1 MEKDPLNKRNKLI
14 LQKKLNKIILGF
26 WNIFQKKKA
35 NNIEDESH
43 INDETSEEL
52 TFAKNFTEAGGKFI
66 YIDKGD
72 SVIDTFIK
80 IKEENQWDKNNVKCL
95 SQSLSK
101 NLGINKTN
109 DIAENDDLKALV
121 IECEYLLSNTGRML
135 ISSNQIKNNKL
146 DSLPDILIVIAT
158 SNQFVGD
165 VSEGMTRLKSKYS
178 KKFPTNI
185 TTINVRNKFI
195 EDDFLSYGNSAKD
208 IYLIISDE

>member
-1 MEKDPLNKRNKLI
+1 M
-14 LQKKLNKIILGF
+14 GF
-26 WNIFQKKKA
+26 WDLFQKKKA
-35 NNIEDESH
+35 SNIKDKSH
-43 INDETSEEL
+43 VDDGASEEL
-52 TFAKNFTEAGGKFI
+52 LFAKNFTEAGGKFI

-72 SVIDTFIK
+72 SIIDTFIK
-80 IKEENQWDKNNVKCL
+80 IKEENQWDNNNVKCL
-95 SQSLSK
+95 SSALSK
-101 NLGINKTN
+101 NLGIKKTK
-109 DIAENDDLKALV
+109 DLFENDDLKALV

-158 SNQFVGD
+158 SNQFVSD
-165 VSEGMTRLKSKYS
+165 VSEGMTRLKSKYL

-185 TTINVRNKFI
+185 TTINIRNKFI

>member
-1 MEKDPLNKRNKLI
+1 M
-14 LQKKLNKIILGF
+14 GF
-26 WNIFQKKKA
+26 WDIFQKKKA
-35 NNIEDESH
+35 NNIEDENH
-43 INDETSEEL
+43 INDQTSEEL

-72 SVIDTFIK
+72 SVIDTFTK

-158 SNQFVGD
+158 SSQFVGD

-185 TTINVRNKFI
+185 TTINVKNKFI

>member
-1 MEKDPLNKRNKLI
+1 M
-14 LQKKLNKIILGF
+14 GF

-35 NNIEDESH
+35 NNIEDENH
-43 INDETSEEL
+43 INDQTSEEL

-72 SVIDTFIK
+72 SVIDTFTK

-109 DIAENDDLKALV
+109 DVAENDDLKALV

-158 SNQFVGD
+158 SSQFVGD

>member
-1 MEKDPLNKRNKLI
+1 M
-14 LQKKLNKIILGF
+14 GF
-26 WNIFQKKKA
+26 WDIFQKKKA

-43 INDETSEEL
+43 INDQTSEEL

-72 SVIDTFIK
+72 SVIDTFTK

-95 SQSLSK
+95 SPSLSK

-121 IECEYLLSNTGRML
+121 IECEYLLSNSGRML

>member
-1 MEKDPLNKRNKLI
+1 
-14 LQKKLNKIILGF
+14 LGF
-26 WNIFQKKKA
+26 WDLFQKKKA
-35 NNIEDESH
+35 SNIKDKSH
-43 INDETSEEL
+43 VDDGASEEL
-52 TFAKNFTEAGGKFI
+52 LFAKKFTEAGGKFI

-72 SVIDTFIK
+72 SIIDTFIK
-80 IKEENQWDKNNVKCL
+80 IKEENQWDNNNVKCL
-95 SQSLSK
+95 SSALSK
-101 NLGINKTN
+101 NLGIKKTK
-109 DIAENDDLKALV
+109 DLFENDDLKALV

-158 SNQFVGD
+158 SNQFVSD
-165 VSEGMTRLKSKYS
+165 VSEGMTRLKSKYL

-185 TTINVRNKFI
+185 TTINIRNKFI

>member
-1 MEKDPLNKRNKLI
+1 
-14 LQKKLNKIILGF
+14 LGF
-26 WNIFQKKKA
+26 WDIFQKKKA
-35 NNIEDESH
+35 NNIEDENH
-43 INDETSEEL
+43 INDQTSEEL

-72 SVIDTFIK
+72 SVIDTFTK

-158 SNQFVGD
+158 SSQFVGD

>member
-1 MEKDPLNKRNKLI
+1 M
-14 LQKKLNKIILGF
+14 GF
-26 WNIFQKKKA
+26 WDIFQKKKA
-35 NNIEDESH
+35 NNIKDESH

-72 SVIDTFIK
+72 SVIDTFTK

-95 SQSLSK
+95 SPSLSK

-158 SNQFVGD
+158 SSQFVGD

-185 TTINVRNKFI
+185 TTINIRNKFI

>member
-1 MEKDPLNKRNKLI
+1 
-14 LQKKLNKIILGF
+14 LGF
-26 WNIFQKKKA
+26 WDLFQKKKA
-35 NNIEDESH
+35 SNIKDKSH
-43 INDETSEEL
+43 IDDETSEEL
-52 TFAKNFTEAGGKFI
+52 LFAKNFTEAGGKFI

-72 SVIDTFIK
+72 SIIDTFIK

-95 SQSLSK
+95 SSALSK
-101 NLGINKTN
+101 NLGIKKTK
-109 DIAENDDLKALV
+109 DLFENDDLKALV

-158 SNQFVGD
+158 SNQFVSD
-165 VSEGMTRLKSKYS
+165 VSEGMTRLKSKYL

-185 TTINVRNKFI
+185 TTINIRNKFI

>member
-1 MEKDPLNKRNKLI
+1 M
-14 LQKKLNKIILGF
+14 GF
-26 WNIFQKKKA
+26 WDIFQKKKA
-35 NNIEDESH
+35 NNIEDENH
-43 INDETSEEL
+43 INDQTSEEL

-72 SVIDTFIK
+72 SVIDTFTK

-158 SNQFVGD
+158 SSQFVGD

>member
-1 MEKDPLNKRNKLI
+1 M
-14 LQKKLNKIILGF
+14 GF
-26 WNIFQKKKA
+26 WDLFQKKKD
-35 NNIEDESH
+35 NNIKYENH

-52 TFAKNFTEAGGKFI
+52 VFAKNFTEAGGKFI

-72 SVIDTFIK
+72 SVIDTFTK
-80 IKEENQWDKNNVKCL
+80 IKEENQWDKNNVMSL
-95 SQSLSK
+95 SQALSK
-101 NLGINKTN
+101 NLGIKKTK
-109 DIAENDDLKALV
+109 DVTENDDLKALV
-121 IECEYLLSNTGRML
+121 VECEYLLSNTGRML
-135 ISSNQIKNNKL
+135 ISSNQIKNNKI

-165 VSEGMTRLKSKYS
+165 VSEGMTRLKAKYS

>member
-1 MEKDPLNKRNKLI
+1 
-14 LQKKLNKIILGF
+14 LGF
-26 WNIFQKKKA
+26 WDLFQKKKD
-35 NNIEDESH
+35 NNIKYENH

-52 TFAKNFTEAGGKFI
+52 VFAKNFTEAGGKFI

-72 SVIDTFIK
+72 SVIDTFTK
-80 IKEENQWDKNNVKCL
+80 IKEENQWDKNNVMSL
-95 SQSLSK
+95 SQALSK
-101 NLGINKTN
+101 NLGIKKTK
-109 DIAENDDLKALV
+109 DVTENDDLKALV
-121 IECEYLLSNTGRML
+121 VECEYLLSNTGRML
-135 ISSNQIKNNKL
+135 ISSNQIKNNKI

-165 VSEGMTRLKSKYS
+165 VSEGMTRLKAKYS

>member
-1 MEKDPLNKRNKLI
+1 M
-14 LQKKLNKIILGF
+14 GF
-26 WNIFQKKKA
+26 WDIFQKKKA
-35 NNIEDESH
+35 NNIEDENH
-43 INDETSEEL
+43 INDQTSEEL

-72 SVIDTFIK
+72 SVIDTFTK

-109 DIAENDDLKALV
+109 DVAENDDLKALV

-158 SNQFVGD
+158 SSQFVGD

-185 TTINVRNKFI
+185 TTINVKNKFI

>member
-1 MEKDPLNKRNKLI
+1 M
-14 LQKKLNKIILGF
+14 GF
-26 WNIFQKKKA
+26 WDLFQKKKD
-35 NNIEDESH
+35 NNIKDENH

-52 TFAKNFTEAGGKFI
+52 VFAKNFTEAGGKFI

-72 SVIDTFIK
+72 SVIDTFTK
-80 IKEENQWDKNNVKCL
+80 IKEENQWDKNNVMSL
-95 SQSLSK
+95 SQALSK
-101 NLGINKTN
+101 NLGIKKTK
-109 DIAENDDLKALV
+109 DVTENDDLKALV
-121 IECEYLLSNTGRML
+121 VECEYLISNTGRML
-135 ISSNQIKNNKL
+135 ISSNQIKNNKI

-165 VSEGMTRLKSKYS
+165 VSEGMTRLKAKYS

>member
-1 MEKDPLNKRNKLI
+1 MS
-14 LQKKLNKIILGF
+14 F
-26 WNIFQKKKA
+26 WNLFQKKKT
-35 NNIEDESH
+35 NKIKDESH
-43 INDETSEEL
+43 VNDETSEEL
-52 TFAKNFTEAGGKFI
+52 VFAKKFTEAGGKFI

-72 SVIDTFIK
+72 SVIDTFTK
-80 IKEENQWDKNNVKCL
+80 IKDENQWDKNNVKCL
-95 SQSLSK
+95 SPALSK
-101 NLGINKTN
+101 NLAIKKTN
-109 DIAENDDLKALV
+109 DIVEEEDLKALV
-121 IECEYLLSNTGRML
+121 IECEFLLSNSGRML

-146 DSLPDILIVIAT
+146 DSLPDVLIVIAR

-185 TTINVRNKFI
+185 TTINVKNKFI

>member
-1 MEKDPLNKRNKLI
+1 M
-14 LQKKLNKIILGF
+14 GF
-26 WNIFQKKKA
+26 WDIFQKKKA

-43 INDETSEEL
+43 INDQTSEEL

-72 SVIDTFIK
+72 SVIDTFTK

-95 SQSLSK
+95 SPSLSK

-109 DIAENDDLKALV
+109 DIAKNDDLKALV
-121 IECEYLLSNTGRML
+121 VECEYLLSNSGRML

-158 SNQFVGD
+158 SSQFVGD

>member
-1 MEKDPLNKRNKLI
+1 M
-14 LQKKLNKIILGF
+14 GF
-26 WNIFQKKKA
+26 WDIFQKKKA

-43 INDETSEEL
+43 INDQTSEEL

-72 SVIDTFIK
+72 SVIDTFTK

-95 SQSLSK
+95 SPALSK
-101 NLGINKTN
+101 NLGIKKTN

-121 IECEYLLSNTGRML
+121 IECEYLLSNTGRIL
-135 ISSNQIKNNKL
+135 ISSNQIKNNKI

-165 VSEGMTRLKSKYS
+165 VSEGMTKLKSKYS
-178 KKFPTNI
+178 KKFPMNI
-185 TTINVRNKFI
+185 TTINVKNKFI
-195 EDDFLSYGNSAKD
+195 EDDFLSYGKNAKD